1 MASKSENRAG
11 LPMASS
17 SPKSPPFDQALAQL
31 ESLLSQLDSGDLSLE
46 ASVEKYAEGV
56 ELLKLLQASFAVTE
70 ERVQNLTDVLRTSL
84 AELEEGSDGEEDGE
98 RDN

>member
-1 MASKSENRAG
+1 
-11 LPMASS
+11 MASS

-56 ELLKLLQASFAVTE
+56 ELLKVLHASFAVTE
-70 ERVQNLTDVLRTSL
+70 ERVQTLTEVLRTSL
-84 AELEEGSDGEEDGE
+84 SALEEGFEEEEDDE
-98 RDN
+98 RDD